1 MAAAKP
7 NIKVKALEALL
18 LLFEVSENF
27 DSDTMD
33 TLEALIKNKNVKV
46 SENLPTNP
54 NFLQIIGLTYSAICS
69 LMSAYGPSKFKP

>member
-54 NFLQIIGLTYSAICS
+54 NFL
-69 LMSAYGPSKFKP
+69 